1 VSKIRTPRN
10 IIAEVQEL
18 IKTAKYEEITSMLKI
33 KLSVNRYDKESLFA
47 SSLLYQALGAYE
59 QAIETIKLSEYYK
72 VNPAVYWNE
81 MGVCLK
87 HLNRIEEAI
96 NAFEKGLAKSKDLNL
111 YLNLGLILMDRRE
124 FKKAAE
130 ILEPSLERF
139 KDNPEYNLMLASAIY
154 YGYNDT
160 TKIKNLIPV
169 ALKVSQDKLFTALY
183 LGLCCADA
191 DKDLEAC
198 NKYVNQM
205 IYFFSNKSETWVS
218 AGHFTF
224 MAGNPEKAIERFQKA
239 ISINPAIAG
248 AHDNLIMCS
257 QYTETVSNEDQ
268 LKVAQN
274 YYTHCVKPFLEK
286 YRINFD
292 FSKFKYQNQ
301 NSMKLNIG
309 FVSGDIKEHPIFF
322 WISSLFKSLPKDKCN
337 LFLYIN
343 KPKNLFAESLREYT
357 SHLNYVEE
365 LSETELATKIFN
377 DNIHILVDLS
387 GHTALNRL
395 ATFALKP
402 APVQLT
408 WLGQAC
414 PTGIPQIDYSISDHF
429 LIKNDEELFYTEK
442 IYKMPHS
449 FAPYP
454 AKDYLNLNINRNLA
468 QLDGNI
474 ILGSLNNPIKI
485 NTNVLETWAQIL
497 IQAPQTKLFFKNLS
511 TNSHNYNNKIISFF
525 TSKGIQSSRIIIEP
539 PSSKLE
545 YLLSFNK
552 IDIALDPFPAPG
564 GTTSYETLMMSVPL
578 ITLAGKNPGHRSG
591 ESILKNAG
599 LHELVTY
606 NKQEYI
612 NKIVTLA
619 QKPQK
624 ILEYKNSIREQ
635 YLNSPAADMQNFALD
650 FLHALQYMWKEKI
663 TQMTQKSDG

>member
-1 VSKIRTPRN
+1 
-10 IIAEVQEL
+10 
-18 IKTAKYEEITSMLKI
+18 
-33 KLSVNRYDKESLFA
+33 
-47 SSLLYQALGAYE
+47 
-59 QAIETIKLSEYYK
+59 
-72 VNPAVYWNE
+72 
-81 MGVCLK
+81 
-87 HLNRIEEAI
+87 
-96 NAFEKGLAKSKDLNL
+96 
-111 YLNLGLILMDRRE
+111 
-124 FKKAAE
+124 
-130 ILEPSLERF
+130 
-139 KDNPEYNLMLASAIY
+139 
-154 YGYNDT
+154 
-160 TKIKNLIPV
+160 
-169 ALKVSQDKLFTALY
+169 
-183 LGLCCADA
+183 
-191 DKDLEAC
+191 
-198 NKYVNQM
+198 
-205 IYFFSNKSETWVS
+205 
-218 AGHFTF
+218 
-224 MAGNPEKAIERFQKA
+224 
-239 ISINPAIAG
+239 
-248 AHDNLIMCS
+248 MCS

-343 KPKNLFAESLREYT
+343 NPKNLFAESLREYT